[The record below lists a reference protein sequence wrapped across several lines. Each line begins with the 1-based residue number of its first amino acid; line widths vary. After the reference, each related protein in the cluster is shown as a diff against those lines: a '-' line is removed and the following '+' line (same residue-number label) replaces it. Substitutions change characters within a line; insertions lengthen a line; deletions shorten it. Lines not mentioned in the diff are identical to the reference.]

1 MKMTFKISDT
11 HEIEITHHE
20 NGTVTADSMH
30 KVNEGLWS
38 HNFKDFESI
47 EKAITHYQ
55 IAF

>member
-11 HEIEITHHE
+11 REIEITRHE

-38 HNFKDFESI
+38 HNFKDFENV
-47 EKAITHYQ
+47 EEAITHYQ